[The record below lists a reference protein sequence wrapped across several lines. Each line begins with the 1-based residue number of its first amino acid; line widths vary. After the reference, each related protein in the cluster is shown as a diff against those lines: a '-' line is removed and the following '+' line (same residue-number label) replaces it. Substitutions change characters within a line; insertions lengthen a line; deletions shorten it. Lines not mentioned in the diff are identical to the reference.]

1 STSKTP
7 SYTKSV
13 SWQHHQG
20 MAMGLI
26 FICGNL
32 YYVSAKMFKLKF
44 LLRKER
50 MYDFQ
55 KIFIF
60 VI

>member
-1 STSKTP
+1 
-7 SYTKSV
+7 
-13 SWQHHQG
+13 

-50 MYDFQ
+50 VYDFQ